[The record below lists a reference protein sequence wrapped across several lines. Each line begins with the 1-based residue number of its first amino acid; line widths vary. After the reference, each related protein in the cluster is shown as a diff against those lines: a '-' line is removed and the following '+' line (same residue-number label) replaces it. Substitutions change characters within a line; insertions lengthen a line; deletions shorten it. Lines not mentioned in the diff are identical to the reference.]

1 MNPLWALIRREV
13 GMTFESGG
21 PLLGVGLMTALTAV
35 VPFALG
41 PAASGLAK
49 TAPAIVWIALILSTL
64 LSLDRMFERDLES
77 GALDVLASGPV
88 PLVAVV
94 TLKALAQWVTCG
106 APIALAA
113 PVAALSLGSPLRL
126 APIMLGVGAIASLAC
141 AFIGSAG
148 AALTAG
154 SRRGGVLIAFIV
166 LPLLTPVVIFGG
178 TALLKAEAGNDWT
191 ASVALLAAYA
201 LLAAAVTPFATAV
214 ACRAALD

>member
-1 MNPLWALIRREV
+1 MTPLLALTRRELAL
-13 GMTFESGG
+13 TLESGG

-35 VPFALG
+35 VPFSLG
-41 PAASGLAK
+41 PSASGLASV
-49 TAPAIVWIALILSTL
+49 APAIVWIALILSTL

-77 GALDVLASGPV
+77 GALDTLAAGPL
-88 PLVAVV
+88 PLTVVV
-94 TLKALAQWVTCG
+94 TVKALAQWLACG
-106 APIALAA
+106 GPITLAG
-113 PVAALSLGSPLRL
+113 PVAALSLGAPARL
-126 APIMLGVGAIASLAC
+126 APIMLGVGTLAGLAC

-166 LPLLTPVVIFGG
+166 LPLLTPVIIFGG
-178 TALLKAEAGNDWT
+178 AALLQVQAGERWT

-201 LLAAAVTPFATAV
+201 LAAVVVTPLATAA